1 MTAVAL
7 PGRFPY
13 SSARAHCYAA
23 IERRFGWLIADLER
37 ANGNLSALPEH
48 KQILWHGRARVVK
61 RFNRIG
67 ELRDPLKRDR
77 AYQRLTKEL
86 ER

>member
-7 PGRFPY
+7 PGSFPY

-23 IERRFGWLIADLER
+23 IERRFGWLIDQLVLV
-37 ANGNLSALPEH
+37 NGRFGALPAH
-48 KQILWHGRARVVK
+48 HQVLWHGRARVVR

-67 ELRDPLKRDR
+67 ETRDPLKRDR

>member
-1 MTAVAL
+1 MTAAVA

-23 IERRFGWLIADLER
+23 LRRRFGWLLRELAL
-37 ANGNLSALPEH
+37 AGGNLSSLPDH
-48 KQILWHGRARVVK
+48 YQILWYGRARATR

-77 AYQRLTKEL
+77 AYQRLAKEL
-86 ER
+86 IR

>member
-1 MTAVAL
+1 MSAAAE

-13 SSARAHCYAA
+13 SSTRAHCYGAL
-23 IERRFGWLIADLER
+23 ERRFGWLKHELFLKA
-37 ANGNLSALPEH
+37 GNVAALKPHE
-48 KQILWHGRARVVK
+48 QILWHGRAAAVN